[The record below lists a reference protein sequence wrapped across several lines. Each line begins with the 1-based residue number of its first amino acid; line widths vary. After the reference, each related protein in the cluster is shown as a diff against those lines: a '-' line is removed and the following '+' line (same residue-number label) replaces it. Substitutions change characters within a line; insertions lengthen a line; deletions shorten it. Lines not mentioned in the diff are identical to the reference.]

1 MDTAAAQATA
11 ALGAWGSA
19 LRWSEVPAPVAQ
31 RLRLVLIDVL
41 GVMLVGARDPQQQR
55 LVAAWDLLAGPSP
68 VVGGGRLTSV
78 ESAAW
83 LNAAALV
90 RLELDEGNKYAK
102 GHPAAHG
109 FPAVLALAAA
119 KDTPGEELLASLLAA
134 YEVASRFG
142 RSTTLRPGL
151 HPHGSWG
158 VPGAAAGCA
167 RLLRLDG
174 DATAAA
180 IDTAS
185 GMPVAAHFASALEG
199 NRVRDAWMGA
209 ANLAGLSAARMA
221 SAGAATNTGTAAL
234 SLGEI
239 LGTFDPKQL
248 TEGLGSRWDVELGY
262 FKQHAACS
270 FTHPAA
276 DAIIALRESG
286 GLPAPA
292 AIDGITVE
300 THSLAAG
307 LDRRT
312 WTNQLSAMF
321 SVPFVVAAAAVH
333 GSVRPEVSSDEALAR
348 ADVRRLAERVEVVG
362 AADLDARLP
371 AERPVRVT
379 VHAGD
384 QRRVVERPNPVGDS
398 AFQPFDEDRLVHV
411 LCQLLGTAE
420 PVEQVVRVV
429 DAVFD
434 GRSGQV
440 LQTLAAAAVPPP
452 TEPRHAAQL

>member
-1 MDTAAAQATA
+1 MP
-11 ALGAWGSA
+11 
-19 LRWSEVPAPVAQ
+19 RPVVE

-41 GVMLVGARDPQQQR
+41 GVMLVGARDPEQQR
-55 LVAAWDLLAGPSP
+55 LVEAWDVQPGPSP
-68 VVGGGRLTSV
+68 IVGGGRLTGV

-83 LNAAALV
+83 LNASALV

-119 KDTPGEELLASLLAA
+119 KDSPGEDLLASLLAA

-142 RSTTLRPGL
+142 RATTLRPGL

-180 IDTAS
+180 IDAAS
-185 GMPVAAHFASALEG
+185 GMPVAAHFTSALDG

-221 SAGAATNTGTAAL
+221 RAGVATNTGTAAS
-234 SLGEI
+234 SLGEL
-239 LGTFDPKQL
+239 LGVFDPEPL
-248 TEGLGSRWDVELGY
+248 TSGLGEGWDVELGY

-286 GLPAPA
+286 DLPALA
-292 AIDGITVE
+292 AIDAITVE

-312 WTNQLSAMF
+312 WTNRLSAMF

-333 GSVRPEVSSDEALAR
+333 GSVLPEVSSEAGLADEA
-348 ADVRRLAERVEVVG
+348 VERLAARVEVVV
-362 AADLDARLP
+362 APDLDARLP

-379 VHAGD
+379 VLAGD
-384 QRRVVERPNPVGDS
+384 ERRVIERPNPLGDS
-398 AFQPFDEDRLVHV
+398 AFQPFDEHRLVQV
-411 LCQLLGTAE
+411 LSHLLGDRE

-429 DAVFD
+429 DGVFD
-434 GRSGQV
+434 GRSGEV
-440 LQTLAAAAVPPP
+440 LQSLAAAAAPLTAP
-452 TEPRHAAQL
+452 PRHVAHS